1 MSYNNMDQIDLLDQ
15 TVEEI
20 KDEFS
25 SFKIVKK
32 SDSLF
37 MKIIY
42 YLLLIITFGT
52 QKVFMKS
59 YTTTIGNTVYV
70 SSNWERYSVFSK
82 VSLLRHERV
91 HMRQAKKYG
100 MFLYSFLYLMFPLP
114 VGLAYYRAKFE
125 KEAYEETISCAYAEG
140 GEAYVKRVLFREY
153 IVGQFTTG
161 KYLWMWPFRKSVEKW
176 FDKTVDEL
184 IDNV

>member
-1 MSYNNMDQIDLLDQ
+1 MDQIILDQ
-15 TVEEI
+15 TLEEI
-20 KDEFS
+20 ESEFP
-25 SFKIVKK
+25 SFEIVEK
-32 SDSLF
+32 SNSLF

-42 YLLLIITFGT
+42 YLLLIITLGG
-52 QKVFMKS
+52 QKAFMQS

-70 SSNWERYSVFSK
+70 SSSWERYSVFSK
-82 VSLLRHERV
+82 VSLLRHERI

-125 KEAYEETISCAYAEG
+125 KKAYEETISFAYAEG
-140 GEAYVKRVLFREY
+140 GEAYVKRVLFREH
-153 IVGQFTTG
+153 IISQFTTG
-161 KYLWMWPFRKSVEKW
+161 KYFWMWPFRKSVEKW

-184 IDNV
+184 IDNVQL